1 MQIIAS
7 TNTFTETSRL
17 VFDKTSE
24 CHSLAKLTHE
34 INYHTQWQTKLE
46 TVTNLFWLYY
56 STILLLLWL
65 FLMHIVGDSSK
76 RRNENI

>member
-24 CHSLAKLTHE
+24 RHSLAKLTHE
-34 INYHTQWQTKLE
+34 INYHTQLQTKLE
-46 TVTNLFWLYY
+46 IVTNL
-56 STILLLLWL
+56 L
-65 FLMHIVGDSSK
+65 F
-76 RRNENI
+76 